1 MNDYIEFISKAKRNL
16 QIADH
21 LLTQTYPLVKDPSL
35 FLAVLENIY
44 SSLTNSVDSLIF
56 FERENKTIPPFH
68 DSFESKLNL
77 FKLKLMSKHNI
88 SQDYLT
94 LLLDVK
100 ELLNNHKKSPVEF
113 SRNDTFV
120 ICSEKYDINKISV
133 SQIKKFISKSK
144 VFYELVNKIV
154 GEY

>member
-1 MNDYIEFISKAKRNL
+1 MNDYIEFISKSKRNI

-35 FLAVLENIY
+35 FLAVLENI
-44 SSLTNSVDSLIF
+44 SSSFKNSMDSLIF

-88 SQDYLT
+88 SQDYLI
-94 LLLDVK
+94 LFLDIK
-100 ELLNNHKKSPVEF
+100 ELLNKHKKSPVAF
-113 SRNDTFV
+113 SREDTFV
-120 ICSEKYDINKISV
+120 ICSEKYDISKLSV
-133 SQIKKFISKSK
+133 PQIKKFINKSK
-144 VFYELVNKIV
+144 LFYELVNKIV
-154 GEY
+154 GE